1 MILNNTFTVDA
12 PIDRVWSFLLDIPK
26 VVPCMPGAQLVETV
40 DERTYIGQ
48 IGLKLGP
55 IGVSYKG
62 KVLFEQVDAAAR
74 TMVMKG
80 EGAEQKGGGGAFA
93 RITSRVKEDNG
104 RTEVSIETDLQISGR
119 IAQFGRIGIMQ
130 EVAKRMINHFAECLE
145 RQIKAASPPG
155 AGGTRAPGPPAN
167 PAS

>member
-1 MILNNTFTVDA
+1 MILNNSFTVDA

-26 VVPCMPGAQLVETV
+26 VIPCMPGAQLVETV

-48 IGLKLGP
+48 VGLKLGP

-62 KVLFEQVDAAAR
+62 KVFFEQVDAAAH
-74 TMVMKG
+74 TMIMKG

-93 RITSRVKEDNG
+93 RITSRMREADG

-119 IAQFGRIGIMQ
+119 IAQFGRVGIVQ
-130 EVAKRMINHFAECLE
+130 EVARRMIDHFAQCLE
-145 RQIKAASPPG
+145 RQIKAAPD
-155 AGGTRAPGPPAN
+155 PGPPATT
-167 PAS
+167 AS